1 MDTSPYSTQING
13 RGFPGREDWGIVAVA
28 REVSAWRWGM
38 DASKD
43 AFVTGWQ
50 RSGRAKS
57 GAVAL
62 KHAPWVELVLWA
74 SVSLCYNNGVFG
86 LSKPNLPITSEQQ
99 RWVDQ
104 SFVRLAGLV
113 GAHRLLHAT
122 VVLPTPQDFP
132 DLYDRSE
139 IALQRM
145 FHRVATQMRVNPD
158 DVDVTLF
165 ASGDDLTRG
174 LVPFYS
180 EKSSGPPAYTTT
192 TPLTDRKSRS
202 TKRN

>member
-1 MDTSPYSTQING
+1 VVPKLSRLGNG
-13 RGFPGREDWGIVAVA
+13 DGGAQHSSVLWYGRQ
-28 REVSAWRWGM
+28 
-38 DASKD
+38 KD

-62 KHAPWVELVLWA
+62 KHAPWVELVLGV
-74 SVSLCYNNGVFG
+74 SVSLGYNNGVFG
-86 LSKPNLPITSEQQ
+86 LSKPNLPTTPEQQ
-99 RWVDQ
+99 PWVDQ

-132 DLYDRSE
+132 DPYDCSE

-145 FHRVATQMRVNPD
+145 FHRVAAQMQVNPD
-158 DVDVTLF
+158 DIDVTLF
-165 ASGDDLTRG
+165 ASGDDMKRG
-174 LVPFYS
+174 LVAFYS
-180 EKSSGPPAYTTT
+180 EKSSGAAGLYHHD
-192 TPLTDRKSRS
+192 PLTDRKSRS
-202 TKRN
+202 AKRN